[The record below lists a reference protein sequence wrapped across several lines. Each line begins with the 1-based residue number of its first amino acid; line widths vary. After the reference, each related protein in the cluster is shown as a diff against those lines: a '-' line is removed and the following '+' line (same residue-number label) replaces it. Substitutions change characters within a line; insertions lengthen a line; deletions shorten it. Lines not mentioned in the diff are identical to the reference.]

1 MSKNLIGRVHLLDE
15 LRGFAIICM
24 VFYHAMYDLVVLF
37 RIDFPLFTS
46 PVMQD
51 FLQPLFA
58 GLFIM
63 ISGAVGHYS
72 RSNVKRGLICFL
84 FGLALTAGTFFVMP
98 RAFIAFGIL
107 HFLGIAMM
115 LFPLFKKLA
124 DKMPPVVGIAAG
136 FLLFWFFCRIT
147 EGQIGLAPL
156 FSLQLPKELYSTPFL
171 FWLGFPG
178 PGFFSSDY
186 FSLIPWLFVFFSG
199 VCFGRLLKEHRC
211 PAWFY
216 KLHIRP
222 LAFVGRHTVWVY
234 LLHQPVCY
242 GLMLVLF
249 WIFG

>member
-1 MSKNLIGRVHLLDE
+1 MPKDLSRRVHLLDE

-46 PVMQD
+46 PIMQD

-58 GLFIM
+58 GLFIL

-72 RSNVKRGLICFL
+72 RSNIKRGLICFG
-84 FGLALTAGTFFVMP
+84 FGLILTLATYFVMP

-115 LFPLFKKLA
+115 LFPLLEKLA
-124 DKMPPVVGIAAG
+124 QKIPPIAGIAAG
-136 FLLFWFFCRIT
+136 LLLFWLFCGIPQ
-147 EGQIGLAPL
+147 GQIGLAPL
-156 FSLQLPKELYSTPFL
+156 FSVQLPRELYTTPFF

-186 FSLIPWLFVFFSG
+186 FPLLPWIFVFFSG
-199 VCFGRLLKEHRC
+199 VCFGRLLKDRRC
-211 PAWFY
+211 PEWFY
-216 KLHIRP
+216 KPHIRP
-222 LAFVGRHTVWVY
+222 LAFIGRHTVWVY

-242 GLMLVLF
+242 GLMLLLF

>member
-1 MSKNLIGRVHLLDE
+1 MKKDLSNRVHLLDE

-46 PVMQD
+46 SLMQD

-58 GLFIM
+58 GLFIL

-72 RSNVKRGLICFL
+72 RSNVKRGAICFG
-84 FGLALTAGTFFVMP
+84 FGMILTLVTYFVMP

-115 LFPLFKKLA
+115 LFPLLKKAAMHL
-124 DKMPPVVGIAAG
+124 PPFTGMAVGL
-136 FLLFWFFCRIT
+136 LLFWFFANLPS
-147 EGQIGLAPL
+147 GSVGFVPL
-156 FSLQLPKELYSTPFL
+156 FSIPVPDALYSTPFL
-171 FWLGFPG
+171 FWIGLPGAGFY
-178 PGFFSSDY
+178 SSDY
-186 FSLIPWLFVFFSG
+186 FAVIPWIFVFFTG
-199 VCFGRLLKEHRC
+199 ICFGRLVKDHRC

-216 KLHIRP
+216 KCHCRP
-222 LAFVGRHTVWVY
+222 LAFVGRNTVWVY

-242 GLMLVLF
+242 GLMLLLF
-249 WIFG
+249 WLFG